1 MKYWARWVAVL
12 PGSVLAGVLMTIPL
26 HLVLYSTLS
35 NFIDPV
41 PELPER
47 VLTPLVIGATIV
59 WSGARIAPARKMETA
74 VVLFGLWMLLL
85 GGSVALT
92 LFAVNIQGRRLFFQ
106 GGGLAPV
113 MAFAGGL
120 VGLLIARKQ
129 AKAGI
134 SQHVTAEPRS

>member
-47 VLTPLVIGATIV
+47 VLTPLVIGATI
-59 WSGARIAPARKMETA
+59 
-74 VVLFGLWMLLL
+74 VLFGLWMLLL

>member
-1 MKYWARWVAVL
+1 MNQLTYWARWVAVL
-12 PGSVLAGVLMTIPL
+12 PGSVLAGLLMTVPL
-26 HLVLYSTLS
+26 HLVLYNTLS

-59 WSGARIAPARKMETA
+59 WSGARIAPGRKMETA

-92 LFAVNIQGRRLFFQ
+92 LFAVNLRGRQLFFQ

-113 MAFAGGL
+113 MAL
-120 VGLLIARKQ
+120 VGGFVGLWIARNE
-129 AKAGI
+129 ARP
-134 SQHVTAEPRS
+134 TTRP